1 MNAAKPRG
9 KNGKAQPKVQ
19 VQGSSRRAALSVLD
33 AVLGRQIPLD
43 LAFERA
49 VSQQKLSGPDRGF
62 ARALAAIVLRRLG
75 QIDDAVD
82 PFLRRPLPKRAL
94 TPRNIL
100 RLGAAQIL
108 FLETPAHAAVSETT
122 DLASGKNKTYRGL
135 TNAVLRRIA
144 EAGPELLEGQSA
156 ARQNTP
162 EWLWQSWRKSY
173 GSETALAIAEAH
185 QLEPPLDIS
194 LLKGD
199 PADWPEKLEAT
210 LLPTGSLRR
219 TISAAVP
226 DLAGFTD
233 GVWQVQDA
241 AAALPARMLGDVSG
255 KRVIDL
261 CAAPGGKT
269 SQLVSAG
276 ANVVAVDAGAER
288 MPRVQEN
295 LKRLGLEA
303 ETVIADA
310 TEWRPETPVDAIL
323 LDAPCSSTGTIRR
336 RPDVLWSKRPRDVTS
351 LAEIQAELLR
361 AAADMLKP
369 GGMLVYAC
377 CSLEAEEGP
386 DQIVTFLEDCP
397 EFARAPL
404 SSSEIF
410 GLPEDAITADGAL
423 RTLPSMWP
431 EHGGM
436 DGFYA
441 ARLIKQIQ

>member
-122 DLASGKNKTYRGL
+122 DLASGKNKTFRGL